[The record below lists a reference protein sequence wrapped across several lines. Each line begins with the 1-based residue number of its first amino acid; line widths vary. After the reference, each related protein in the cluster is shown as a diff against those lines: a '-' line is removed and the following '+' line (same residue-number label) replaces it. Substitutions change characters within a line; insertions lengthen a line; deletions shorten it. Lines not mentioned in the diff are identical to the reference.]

1 MRHQGWVIL
10 LVAIAAAACVA
21 SGVLLL
27 SAEWTLSCTVDG
39 QSLGG
44 IDCFQAN
51 TVPQTISSPA
61 GSIGFLP
68 LVAACLVS
76 ATVLA
81 LVAAYALR
89 KRLRAWRSQRRVE
102 VNTR

>member
-1 MRHQGWVIL
+1 MTRQRWVIL
-10 LVAIAAAACVA
+10 LAGFAAAACVA
-21 SGVLLL
+21 SVVLLL

-44 IDCFQAN
+44 IDCLQAN
-51 TVPQTISSPA
+51 TVPQTVSSPA

-68 LVAACLVS
+68 LVAACLLS

-89 KRLRAWRSQRRVE
+89 KRRA
-102 VNTR
+102 